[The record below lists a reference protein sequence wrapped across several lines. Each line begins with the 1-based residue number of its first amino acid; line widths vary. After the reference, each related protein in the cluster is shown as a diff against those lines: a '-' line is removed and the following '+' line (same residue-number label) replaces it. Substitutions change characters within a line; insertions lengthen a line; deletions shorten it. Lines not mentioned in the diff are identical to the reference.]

1 MIESVALGVAVASL
15 IIAVIGCVFA
25 FIACYKIIGVEKST
39 HTVQMMPVEDSINTK
54 DPFSSGFDAFME
66 DGLAEKIAKDHKM
79 YREQIKEEMPQ
90 FAPDEE
96 DEKIISW

>member
-1 MIESVALGVAVASL
+1 MIESVALGVAIASF

-39 HTVQMMPVEDSINTK
+39 HTVQMMPVEDSVK
-54 DPFSSGFDAFME
+54 DPFSSGFNNFMDDTLSPKLE
-66 DGLAEKIAKDHKM
+66 KDHKL